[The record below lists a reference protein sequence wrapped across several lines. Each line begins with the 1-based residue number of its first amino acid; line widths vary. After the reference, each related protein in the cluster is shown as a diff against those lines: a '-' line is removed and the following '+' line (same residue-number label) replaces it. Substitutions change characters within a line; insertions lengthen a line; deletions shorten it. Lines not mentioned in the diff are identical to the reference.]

1 MLNAFT
7 SILRTFVQSFV
18 LFIMIIN
25 IHYSFINTKIPIS
38 ISLISFITLVLST
51 LLMNILKPH
60 LYDIITFA
68 ILFILNMV
76 FFGENLKLAFAS
88 SMLTSAL
95 FYTCLN
101 IIANLFSIFTNVF
114 ANITVC
120 LLVASLLF
128 TLVSI
133 PIQKYIHDNINKISL
148 VLQEMTLPLFI
159 TIVVYTTIIRT
170 LMRVNLGLSDFIL
183 VQKIVFILCESIS
196 SLSFIYYFIE
206 TKYSKMQSDIVTN
219 NMNNT
224 IDKLRVIKH
233 DYDNILQCINGYIVT
248 KQYDGL
254 NYYISEL
261 TNETKDIDY
270 NTGFSEE
277 LIHQPALFGVLSA
290 KYHIALSKKID
301 FNIKIDTD
309 LSLISYNKAKLSR
322 IIGILLDN
330 AIEASE
336 KTKNKKV
343 IIHIGEDKDTNST
356 FIQVK
361 NSVLDKNIDIN
372 NIFEKGVSSKKI
384 KSGIGLWEVKK
395 LVNAAPNSHIIT
407 NIKDNL
413 FSQTLVINNV

>member
-25 IHYSFINTKIPIS
+25 IHS
-38 ISLISFITLVLST
+38 

-248 KQYDGL
+248 KP
-254 NYYISEL
+254 
-261 TNETKDIDY
+261 KDIDY